1 MKDFSFDATE
11 REAAIAIGISPDTLK
26 NKRLR
31 GEIPAYTYAKF
42 GYKLLRYCLPLL
54 RDWQLDP
61 DDIEAQSRAMEQLQ
75 NSRVSNLPAKRGR
88 KAA

>member
-1 MKDFSFDATE
+1 MNFDFNTTE
-11 REAAIAIGISPDTLK
+11 RAAAIAIGDAPNTLK
-26 NKRLR
+26 KRRLR
-31 GEIPAYTYAKF
+31 GDIPSYIYTKI
-42 GYKLLRYCLPLL
+42 GYKTIRYCLPLL

-61 DDIEAQSRAMEQLQ
+61 TDIEAQTRAMEQLQ